1 MKEEI
6 VFKGFNIVPS
16 KLTWAGGAGHSSRYL
31 DNIVYFNKEISKLVL
46 VDTIKFSM
54 TRLDKDN
61 TKNR

>member
-6 VFKGFNIVPS
+6 FFKGFNVVPS
-16 KLTWAGGAGHSSRYL
+16 KL